1 MKTREKRRRY
11 AVKNPQRIRAR
22 IDLEGGF
29 VVLCISRLGWD
40 EDGSDLIRY

>member
-1 MKTREKRRRY
+1 
-11 AVKNPQRIRAR
+11 
-22 IDLEGGF
+22 LEGGF